1 MKIIDK
7 SVEEFIEELSPGQI
21 IRRNGN
27 FSMVTDL
34 TEEDGKIN
42 LILLETGQMYS
53 YEEESLILAIE
64 NPDNEFKLV
73 TEAELSILKY
83 FK

>member
-1 MKIIDK
+1 MKIIDN
-7 SVEEFIEELSPGQI
+7 SVEDFIEELSPGQI
-21 IRRNGN
+21 IRRHGK
-27 FSMVTDL
+27 FSMITDL
-34 TEEDGKIN
+34 VENEGRIN
-42 LILLETGQMYS
+42 LIQLETGQMYS

-64 NPDNEFKLV
+64 NPENDFKLV